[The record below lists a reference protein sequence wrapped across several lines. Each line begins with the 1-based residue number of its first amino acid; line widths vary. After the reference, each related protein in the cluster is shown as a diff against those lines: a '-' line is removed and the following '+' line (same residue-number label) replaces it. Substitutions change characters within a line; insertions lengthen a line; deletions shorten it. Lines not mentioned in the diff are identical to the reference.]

1 MSMSSQLKDTKTDTQ
16 NLIELTKRLQ
26 LERYIS
32 QNSQYLFSKKKIKH
46 YFINMFVFRK
56 SVSNQQLLAN
66 AYVKTF
72 QLSSSE
78 VACLRSNNVTPE
90 FFTALRKTQNI
101 SNNCKVLMQ
110 AGYQTSA
117 LSLMEQ
123 ISTYQVIFI
132 LE

>member
-1 MSMSSQLKDTKTDTQ
+1 M
-16 NLIELTKRLQ
+16 
-26 LERYIS
+26 
-32 QNSQYLFSKKKIKH
+32 
-46 YFINMFVFRK
+46 FIFRK

-66 AYVKTF
+66 AYVKAF

-110 AGYQTSA
+110 AGHQTSA

-123 ISTYQVIFI
+123 ISTYQVLFI
-132 LE
+132 LYFRKPPVILS